1 MQDLSIDI
9 KTMPQ
14 AFGGYHLLLV
24 ITCDQTNFMIAVP
37 LRDQTVQ
44 TVAEA
49 LIYIELYTQYSIEL
63 YTYSDHQDKLF
74 VMKLLNFYQL
84 LYKLYFA
91 CLIVGSK

>member
-1 MQDLSIDI
+1 MQDLSTDI

-24 ITCDQTNFMIAVP
+24 TTCNQTNFMIAVL
-37 LRDQTVQ
+37 LRDRTAQ
-44 TVAEA
+44 TVAEVQ
-49 LIYIELYTQYSIEL
+49 IYIYL
-63 YTYSDHQDKLF
+63 DHQGKLF
-74 VMKLLNFYQL
+74 VMKLLNFHQL